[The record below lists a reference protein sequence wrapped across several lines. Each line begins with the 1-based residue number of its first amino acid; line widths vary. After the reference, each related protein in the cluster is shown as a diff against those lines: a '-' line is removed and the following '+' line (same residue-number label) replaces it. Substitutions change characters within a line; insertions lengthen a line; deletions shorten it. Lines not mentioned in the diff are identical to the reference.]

1 VTESTSLQDRERRT
15 GELSTR
21 VDSLLAWSLC
31 GLSVAMFVA
40 SVPLFVLARS
50 AHVPSSWDADLTTG
64 GLLASGLFLVFPL
77 VGALIAS
84 RRPENPIGWLCLA
97 DGFLWMTTNML
108 DYYSVYGMAKPGS
121 LPFPLGAAAINN
133 WLWVPSVGLLATYVF
148 LLFPNGRLTSRR
160 WRPLAWLSGVVI
172 VSVSIGVMLSPGSLD
187 TPRSI
192 RNPFGLEAAPWMTT
206 VAYLILPLL
215 PLCMLA
221 SALSLVLR
229 YRRSKGDERQQIKWI
244 AFAAASLVALVYLIA
259 MVASFVHPSEAW
271 TTVGSVWWLNLLT
284 IAALLSFVTI
294 PIAVGFAVLK
304 YRLYDIDLIINR
316 TLVYGPLTVLLA
328 ATYFGGV
335 VGLQYV
341 LRALPGQESTLAVV
355 ASTLAIAALFNPLRR
370 RIQDLVDRRFYRSKY
385 DARRTLEAFS
395 ARLREET
402 DLDSLN
408 AELIMVVRKTIQPE
422 RVSLRLRPDT
432 IAQRERAN

>member
-1 VTESTSLQDRERRT
+1 MSS
-15 GELSTR
+15 R
-21 VDSLLAWSLC
+21 VASWLAWSLC
-31 GLSVAMFVA
+31 VLSVAMFVG
-40 SVPLFVLARS
+40 SVPLLVLGRS
-50 AHVPSSWDADLTTG
+50 AYVPSSWDADLTTG
-64 GLLASGLFLVFPL
+64 GLLASGLFLVFAL

-84 RRPENPIGWLCLA
+84 RHPENPVGWLCLA
-97 DGFLWMTTNML
+97 DGFLWMSTNLL

-121 LPFPLGAAAINN
+121 LPFALGAAAINN

-148 LLFPNGRLTSRR
+148 LLFPNGRLPSRR

-172 VSVSIGVMLSPGSLD
+172 VSVSVGVMLSPGSLD
-187 TPRSI
+187 MPRGIS
-192 RNPFGLEAAPWMTT
+192 NPFGLEGAPWVTT
-206 VAYLILPLL
+206 VAHLILPLL

-244 AFAAASLVALVYLIA
+244 AFAASLVALVYLIA

-294 PIAVGFAVLK
+294 PLAVGFAVLK

-316 TLVYGPLTVLLA
+316 TLVYGILTAMLVVL
-328 ATYFGGV
+328 YFGGIV
-335 VGLQYV
+335 VLQMLFV
-341 LRALPGQESTLAVV
+341 ILSGKRSNLAVL
-355 ASTLAIAALFNPLRR
+355 ASTLLIAALFNPLRR

-408 AELIMVVRKTIQPE
+408 AELIMVVRKTILPE
-422 RVSLRLRPDT
+422 RVSLWLRPDT
-432 IAQRERAN
+432 IAQRERPD

>member
-160 WRPLAWLSGVVI
+160 GRPLAWL
-172 VSVSIGVMLSPGSLD
+172 
-187 TPRSI
+187 
-192 RNPFGLEAAPWMTT
+192 
-206 VAYLILPLL
+206 
-215 PLCMLA
+215 
-221 SALSLVLR
+221 
-229 YRRSKGDERQQIKWI
+229 
-244 AFAAASLVALVYLIA
+244 
-259 MVASFVHPSEAW
+259 
-271 TTVGSVWWLNLLT
+271 
-284 IAALLSFVTI
+284 
-294 PIAVGFAVLK
+294 
-304 YRLYDIDLIINR
+304 
-316 TLVYGPLTVLLA
+316 
-328 ATYFGGV
+328 
-335 VGLQYV
+335 
-341 LRALPGQESTLAVV
+341 
-355 ASTLAIAALFNPLRR
+355 
-370 RIQDLVDRRFYRSKY
+370 
-385 DARRTLEAFS
+385 
-395 ARLREET
+395 
-402 DLDSLN
+402 
-408 AELIMVVRKTIQPE
+408 
-422 RVSLRLRPDT
+422 
-432 IAQRERAN
+432 